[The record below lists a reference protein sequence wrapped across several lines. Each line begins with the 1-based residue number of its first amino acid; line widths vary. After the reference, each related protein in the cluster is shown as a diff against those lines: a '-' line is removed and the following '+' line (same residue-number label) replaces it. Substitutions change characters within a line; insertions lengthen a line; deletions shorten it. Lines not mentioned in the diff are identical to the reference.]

1 MIIFNYFLRLRA
13 PSNLIYHS
21 VISHNQKIISEF
33 QPFLKNKLKVSP
45 FKKNNFP
52 KIKSLEQ
59 LSITQ
64 KLLSSSIIMSKEKD
78 QNLPGIM

>member
-1 MIIFNYFLRLRA
+1 MTIFNYFHSLRA
-13 PSNLIYHS
+13 SSNLIYHS
-21 VISHNQKIISEF
+21 VISPNQKIISEY
-33 QPFLKNKLKVSP
+33 QQFLKTKLKVSP

-64 KLLSSSIIMSKEKD
+64 KLISGPIIMSKEKE
-78 QNLPGIM
+78 QNLPGRM